1 MTDLLSVEQF
11 KQVMPS
17 QLRGSIN
24 QELIDQI
31 NTTLSD
37 PTMFEIYRDNLLSYT
52 QVMKDGKFKMT
63 DYISAIKYCSH
74 KIMGSSN
81 IDAFVKTFPDRYQ
94 ALVNSGVSNKDISSH
109 VAAYNKNKLVNL
121 ILEQAMIPSW
131 VLNQDMYQKALNV
144 QLDLMMNS
152 NSDKVKCDAANSIL
166 THLKPPEVKKVELDI
181 GLKKDAAMDDLKAT
195 LTELALKQQQF
206 IQAGVVPVSDLVKQ
220 KLVTVVE
227 DDDVISST

>member
-1 MTDLLSVEQF
+1 MTALLSLEQF

-94 ALVNSGVSNKDISSH
+94 ALVSSGVSSKDISSH

-131 VLNQDMYQKALNV
+131 VLNQDLYQKALNV

-152 NSDKVKCDAANSIL
+152 NSDKVKCDAANSLL

-195 LTELALKQQQF
+195 LTELAMRQQQF
-206 IQAGVVPVSDLVKQ
+206 IQAGVAPILDITHQ
-220 KLVTVVE
+220 KIVQVVE
-227 DDDVISST
+227 DDISTT

>member
-1 MTDLLSVEQF
+1 MTALLSLEQF

-52 QVMKDGKFKMT
+52 QVMKDGRFKMT

-94 ALVNSGVSNKDISSH
+94 ALVNSGVSSKDISSH

-152 NSDKVKCDAANSIL
+152 NSDKVKCDAANSLL

-195 LTELALKQQQF
+195 LTELAMKQQQF
-206 IQAGVVPVSDLVKQ
+206 IQAGVAPILDITHQ
-220 KLVTVVE
+220 KIIQVVE
-227 DDDVISST
+227 DDS

>member
-1 MTDLLSVEQF
+1 MTALLSLEQF
-11 KQVMPS
+11 KQVVPNHF
-17 QLRGSIN
+17 RNSIN

-94 ALVNSGVSNKDISSH
+94 ALVSSGVSAKDISSH

-131 VLNQDMYQKALNV
+131 VLNQDLYQKALNV

-152 NSDKVKCDAANSIL
+152 NSDKVKCDAANSLL

-195 LTELALKQQQF
+195 LTELAMKQQQF
-206 IQAGVVPVSDLVKQ
+206 IQAGVAPILDITHQ
-220 KLVTVVE
+220 KIVQVVE
-227 DDDVISST
+227 DDISTT

>member
-1 MTDLLSVEQF
+1 MTALLSLEQF

-52 QVMKDGKFKMT
+52 QVMKDGRFKMT

-94 ALVNSGVSNKDISSH
+94 TLVNSGVSSKDISSH

-152 NSDKVKCDAANSIL
+152 NSDKVKCDAANSLL

-195 LTELALKQQQF
+195 LTELAMKQQQF
-206 IQAGVVPVSDLVKQ
+206 IQAGVAPILDITHQ
-220 KLVTVVE
+220 KIVQVVE
-227 DDDVISST
+227 DDS

>member
-1 MTDLLSVEQF
+1 MTALLSLEQF

-81 IDAFVKTFPDRYQ
+81 IDAFLKHF
-94 ALVNSGVSNKDISSH
+94 
-109 VAAYNKNKLVNL
+109 L
-121 ILEQAMIPSW
+121 I
-131 VLNQDMYQKALNV
+131 DTK
-144 QLDLMMNS
+144 
-152 NSDKVKCDAANSIL
+152 
-166 THLKPPEVKKVELDI
+166 H
-181 GLKKDAAMDDLKAT
+181 
-195 LTELALKQQQF
+195 
-206 IQAGVVPVSDLVKQ
+206 
-220 KLVTVVE
+220 
-227 DDDVISST
+227 